1 MLRRSLL
8 TIVLLSGLAQ
18 SMNLNAAS
26 PVPPIAL
33 KVPKIIETH
42 GDKRVDDYFWLREK
56 TNAQVL
62 AYLEKE
68 NAGAS
73 QVKLTP
79 ADLKQIEEAS
89 PKGAVAGQ
97 RYPEE
102 MMRMVGR

>member
-1 MLRRSLL
+1 MLQRSLL
-8 TIVLLSGLAQ
+8 TMVLLSGLAQ

-26 PVPPIAL
+26 PVPPIAP

-68 NAGAS
+68 NAYAEAMT
-73 QVKLTP
+73 QPLVKFQETLY
-79 ADLKQIEEAS
+79 DEILGHLKETDSSA
-89 PKGAVAGQ
+89 
-97 RYPEE
+97 
-102 MMRMVGR
+102 